1 VTRSRSVPALCLFFV
16 IRTDFG
22 RVTRVSSGHGSSLW
36 SVAFVLC
43 TASRQKE
50 ICGRGT
56 RQKGLVMAKKVFA
69 AVSPANGLSSSV
81 FVCNVTSRWLLLL
94 LPSERKKSRERQGA
108 VEQKN
113 RLDDREIEGGT

>member
-1 VTRSRSVPALCLFFV
+1 MQIDLHVFGKPSDAFTFGSLVFV
-16 IRTDFG
+16 ISAEFG
-22 RVTRVSSGHGSSLW
+22 RVTRVSSGHGSPLW

-94 LPSERKKSRERQGA
+94 LPSERKRAESVKEP
-108 VEQKN
+108 
-113 RLDDREIEGGT
+113 